1 MDQITEA
8 IRRWMVAQDMSLGQ
22 LSGRSGIPKT
32 TLLRRL
38 NHPVTFTVGELD
50 VIASVLGC
58 RVLDLWTASNDGG
71 NGDQVGAA

>member
-32 TLLRRL
+32 TLLRRF
-38 NHPVTFTVGELD
+38 NHPSNFTVGELD
-50 VIASVLGC
+50 VIADVLGC
-58 RVLDLWTASNDGG
+58 RVLDLWPANGG
-71 NGDQVGAA
+71 SNGDQAGAA